1 MADET
6 CEPTKKPPN
15 EYRQWLIS
23 AEQKAQDD
31 FDKAVLS
38 LSGGALGIS
47 FIFVKDIIGPGL
59 IHHPLWV
66 LVAWLSWALSSL
78 AILTSFFASHIAL
91 RRAIKQ
97 CDDGSIYSQTP
108 GGIFSSVTRNLN
120 ASGAFLFVVGV
131 CFMAAFIYSNLS
143 ARDASHARQETKQ
156 PTAEQAAGETTEPT
170 ADPATQ

>member
-1 MADET
+1 MADQA
-6 CEPTKKPPN
+6 CEPTKTPPS

-47 FIFVKDIIGPGL
+47 FIFVKDIIGPGV
-59 IHHPLWV
+59 IHDPVWIL
-66 LVAWLSWALSSL
+66 LAWLSWAFSSL
-78 AILTSFFASHIAL
+78 AILSSFFASHLAL

-97 CDDGSIYSQTP
+97 CDDGSIYRQTP

-120 ASGAFLFVVGV
+120 ALGAMLFVVGV

-143 ARDASHARQETKQ
+143 VRDASNVRQETQQSAPQQ
-156 PTAEQAAGETTEPT
+156 PTVKAASPTT
-170 ADPATQ
+170 DPATN

>member
-1 MADET
+1 MDDQA
-6 CEPTKKPPN
+6 CEPTKTPPS

-47 FIFVKDIIGPGL
+47 FIFVKDIIGPGV
-59 IHHPLWV
+59 IHHPVWIL
-66 LVAWLSWALSSL
+66 LAWLSWAFSSL
-78 AILTSFFASHIAL
+78 AILSSFFASHLAL

-97 CDDGSIYSQTP
+97 CDDGSIYRQTP
-108 GGIFSSVTRNLN
+108 SGIFSSVTRNLN
-120 ASGAFLFVVGV
+120 ALGSMLFVVGV

-143 ARDASHARQETKQ
+143 VRDASNVRQETQQSAPKQ
-156 PTAEQAAGETTEPT
+156 ATVKA
-170 ADPATQ
+170 ADPATKPSTN